1 MESQDFSYDLAGR
14 TLTFGTGELAL
25 QASGAVVVGLGDTR
39 ILATATMSSKGREGA
54 TFFPLM
60 CEYSEKFYAAGK
72 IKGSRFIKREGR
84 PSDSAILNSRL
95 IDRPIRPMFPKGM
108 ANEVQIICTILS
120 ADMEVSPAALA
131 ITAASA
137 ALSISGMPF
146 DGPIAG
152 VLVGLKADEQ
162 GVDQLILNPT
172 YDEVKEG
179 RLNLIVAGTKHAITM
194 VEAGASEVDEETM
207 VKALDFA
214 HQHIKKICILQEE
227 FAAQHKKED
236 LPYDVVKPSE
246 EVETAIAGFVTNE
259 MLDTIKGVGKDA
271 VNKTKKALVEKMTE
285 HFVSQIEDET
295 FSEGELKE
303 VLMKHVE
310 KNMRR
315 NILEKEVRIDGRAI
329 DEIRPIMCKTGLLP
343 RTHGSALFQRGET
356 QALTVT
362 TLGSPGDAMIVDTM
376 DEDVT
381 KRYMHFYNFPPY
393 AVGEARMMRGPGRR
407 EIGHGALAERALLP
421 VLPDNESFPYTMHVV
436 SEITTCNGSSS
447 MASVCGSSMSLM
459 SAGVPLKRHVSAIAM
474 GLMTDGEGNHKIL
487 TDIQGLEDFGG
498 DMDFKVAGTTEG
510 ITALQ
515 MDIKLKGLSLD
526 LLREALGRAKTA
538 RMQIMDKM
546 VETVP
551 ETGKMSKYA
560 PLIIAMQIDPDKIR
574 DVIGKGGSTIQ
585 GITADY
591 GVQIDIEDSGLVMIT
606 APDQESGDKA
616 RAIVE
621 KITYVPKAGDIFE
634 GEVVRIMDFGAF
646 VSITPGKDGLVH
658 ISQLSNERVNK
669 VEDVVKLGDKI
680 KVKLMEIDS
689 QGRYNLSRKVL
700 LSGPDSKLK
709 NADESK
715 SPEGASGSAA

>member
-14 TLTFGTGELAL
+14 TLTFETGELAL

-39 ILATATMSSKGREGA
+39 ILATATMSPEAREGVD
-54 TFFPLM
+54 FFPLM

-72 IKGSRFIKREGR
+72 IKGSRFVKREGR
-84 PSDSAILNSRL
+84 PSDSAVLNSRL

-108 ANEVQIICTILS
+108 SNEVQVICAVLS
-120 ADMEVSPAALA
+120 ADMEVSPAPLA

-137 ALSISGMPF
+137 ALAISGMPF

-152 VLVGLKADEQ
+152 VLIGLEKDEN
-162 GVDQLILNPT
+162 GIDRLILNPT
-172 YDEVKEG
+172 YKQIEEG
-179 RLNLIVAGTKHAITM
+179 RLNLVVAGTKHAITM

-227 FAAQHKKED
+227 FAAKYRKED
-236 LPYDVVKPSE
+236 LPYILVKPSE
-246 EVETAIAGFVTNE
+246 DAEAAIASFVTKE
-259 MLDTIKGVGKDA
+259 MLDTIKGVTKKD
-271 VNKTKKALVEKMTE
+271 VNKTKDVLVKQMLE
-285 HFVSQIEDET
+285 HFASKIE
-295 FSEGELKE
+295 EGTLSARELKE
-303 VLMKHVE
+303 ILMKHVE
-310 KNMRR
+310 KNMRK
-315 NILEKEVRIDGRAI
+315 NIIEKEIRIDGRAI
-329 DEIRPIMCKTGLLP
+329 DEIRPIMCKVGLLP

-356 QALTVT
+356 QALTIT
-362 TLGSPGDAMIVDTM
+362 TLGSPGAAMIVDTM
-376 DEDVT
+376 DEDIT

-421 VLPDNESFPYTMHVV
+421 VLPDNKDFPYTMNVV

-447 MASVCGSSMSLM
+447 MASVCGSSLSLM
-459 SAGVPLKRHVSAIAM
+459 SAGVPLKKHVSAIAM
-474 GLMTDGEGNHKIL
+474 GLMTDEEGNYKIL

-498 DMDFKVAGTTEG
+498 DMDFKVAGTVDG

-538 RMQIMDKM
+538 RLQIMEKM
-546 VETVP
+546 IEVVP
-551 ETGKMSKYA
+551 SVGAMSKYA

-574 DVIGKGGSTIQ
+574 DVIGKGGETIQ
-585 GITADY
+585 GIIAEC
-591 GVQIDIEDSGLVMIT
+591 GVEIDIEDSGLVMIT

-616 RAIVE
+616 RKIVE
-621 KITYVPKAGDIFE
+621 KITYVPKVGDEFE

-658 ISQLSNERVNK
+658 ISQLANERVNK

-680 KVKLMEIDS
+680 KVKLMEIDA
-689 QGRYNLSRKVL
+689 QGRYNISRKAVL
-700 LSGPDSKLK
+700 SQAGEKP
-709 NADESK
+709 
-715 SPEGASGSAA
+715 AAPTA